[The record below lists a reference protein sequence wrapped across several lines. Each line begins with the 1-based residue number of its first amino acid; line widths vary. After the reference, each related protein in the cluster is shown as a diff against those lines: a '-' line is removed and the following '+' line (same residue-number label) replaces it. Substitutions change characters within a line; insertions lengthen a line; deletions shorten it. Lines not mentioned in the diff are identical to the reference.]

1 MITGHGVHV
10 ARRSGAVGMNRTK
23 WVRLIVRDL
32 GDVVR
37 WANSQQARH
46 IGEFRYRL
54 INGRESV
61 SFRLYPDYAIQI
73 GTRDIVVVCH
83 VNTHRWRRMAWRL
96 LREVVNAGAATARR
110 VLPGPTPAIAGEVA
124 MHSAEVRAFSA
135 LRQPAPAH
143 S

>member
-1 MITGHGVHV
+1 
-10 ARRSGAVGMNRTK
+10 MNRTK

-37 WANSQQARH
+37 WANLQQARH

-61 SFRLYPDYAIQI
+61 SFRLYPDYTIQI

-83 VNTHRWRRMAWRL
+83 VNAHRWRRAAWRL
-96 LREVVNAGAATARR
+96 WGDAVKAGGAIAHR
-110 VLPGPTPAIAGEVA
+110 VLPRPTPAITAPTAARCAEIA
-124 MHSAEVRAFSA
+124 MFPELGRRS
-135 LRQPAPAH
+135 PAH

>member
-1 MITGHGVHV
+1 
-10 ARRSGAVGMNRTK
+10 MNRTK

-37 WANSQQARH
+37 WANLQQARH

-83 VNTHRWRRMAWRL
+83 VNAHRWRRAAGRLWR
-96 LREVVNAGAATARR
+96 EGIKAGAAPARR
-110 VLPGPTPAIAGEVA
+110 GLPRAMPA
-124 MHSAEVRAFSA
+124 SY
-135 LRQPAPAH
+135 APAAARRAAIEKV
-143 S
+143 SQLR

>member
-1 MITGHGVHV
+1 VNTHIV
-10 ARRSGAVGMNRTK
+10 AYRSGAVGMNRTK
-23 WVRLIVRDL
+23 WVRLIVHDL

-37 WANSQQARH
+37 WANLQQARH

-83 VNTHRWRRMAWRL
+83 VNAHRWRRAAWRL
-96 LREVVNAGAATARR
+96 WGDAIKAG
-110 VLPGPTPAIAGEVA
+110 GAIAHRG
-124 MHSAEVRAFSA
+124 SA
-135 LRQPAPAH
+135 
-143 S
+143 

>member
-1 MITGHGVHV
+1 
-10 ARRSGAVGMNRTK
+10 MNRTK

-37 WANSQQARH
+37 WANLQQARH

-73 GTRDIVVVCH
+73 VTRAIVVVCH
-83 VNTHRWRRMAWRL
+83 VNAHRWRRAAWHLSGYAVKARHPIAHPPL
-96 LREVVNAGAATARR
+96 LT
-110 VLPGPTPAIAGEVA
+110 PTP
-124 MHSAEVRAFSA
+124 
-135 LRQPAPAH
+135 
-143 S
+143 